1 MRYFILF
8 LLTSSY
14 FLHSRCEYQ
23 LVWADEFD
31 GTSLDTSA
39 WNIDTG
45 DQWYNNELEAYK
57 TSNVIVKD
65 GTLQLV
71 AKKENYLS
79 KSYTSGRINT
89 ESKKVFT
96 YGRFE
101 ARMKFPTGKGFWPAF
116 WLYPENYNTNDYR
129 EIDIMEAVGDLPNTI
144 FSTCWGGPESN
155 LVSAG
160 LPYTLKAN
168 YDQDFHVYYAEWKP
182 GSISF
187 GVDNTTFFTCSPN
200 NMKVYSYDN
209 LATAKFNIILNLAV
223 GGDWP
228 GSPSSTTVFPS
239 TMYVDYVRVYQDNS
253 ASSGG
258 SVTPTPSTVT
268 QATSCTSYSSS
279 SLKNGILYWV
289 GVGKCTTSTIS
300 VSSTS
305 SKSACCNLCGTTP
318 YCIALKYSSGSCTLL
333 AKV

>member
-1 MRYFILF
+1 MRYFVLF
-8 LLTSSY
+8 LLISSY
-14 FLHSRCEYQ
+14 FLHTRCEYQ
-23 LVWADEFD
+23 LVWSDEFD
-31 GTSLDTSA
+31 GTSLDTSV

-45 DQWYNNELEAYK
+45 DQWYNNELQAYSS
-57 TSNVIVKD
+57 SNVIVKD

-71 AKKENYLS
+71 AQRQNYLS
-79 KSYTSGRINT
+79 KSYTSGRVNT
-89 ESKKVFT
+89 ETKKVFT

-101 ARMKFPTGKGFWPAF
+101 ARMKFPIGKGFWPAF
-116 WLYPENYNTNDYR
+116 WLFPESYNVNDYR

-160 LPYTLKAN
+160 SPYTLQAN
-168 YDQDFHVYYAEWKP
+168 YDQDFHVYYAEWKA

-187 GVDNTTFFTCSPN
+187 GVDNTTFFTCSPSN
-200 NMKVYSYDN
+200 LKVYSYDN

-228 GSPSSTTVFPS
+228 GSPTSTTVFPS

-253 ASSGG
+253 SSSGA
-258 SVTPTPSTVT
+258 TPSVNTVT
-268 QATSCTSYSSS
+268 QATSCTSYTSS
-279 SLKNGILYWV
+279 SLKNAILYWV
-289 GVGKCTTSTIS
+289 GVGKCSTSTIS
-300 VSSTS
+300 VSTTS
-305 SKSACCNLCGTTP
+305 SKSACCYLCGTTP
-318 YCIALKYSSGSCTLL
+318 NCIALKYSSGSCTLL